1 MVNLIT
7 KIPQS
12 VAKFTF
18 ISARKK
24 QIVAQNAKPA
34 QSQIMKAN
42 ITNID
47 CVIFSLKLTT
57 ENDVLLPR
65 FNLLVFIFVWK
76 EKNMIEYDGG
86 CRANKRGKIRQIGVT
101 VTPQHRQI
109 TRNQS
114 VPTYLHGYT
123 CQPF

>member
-65 FNLLVFIFVWK
+65 FNLLVFIFV
-76 EKNMIEYDGG
+76 
-86 CRANKRGKIRQIGVT
+86 
-101 VTPQHRQI
+101 
-109 TRNQS
+109 
-114 VPTYLHGYT
+114 
-123 CQPF
+123 